1 MLGTKADIGL
11 MAKAS
16 ARIVIPIAIDVAM
29 NDTYEDPIMATIPVN
44 K

>member
-1 MLGTKADIGL
+1 MLGKKADIGL
-11 MAKAS
+11 MAKAR